1 MLSQTNLKLLL
12 KKLLFLLFTLLFGA
26 VQSNA
31 QVHTYIKKYK
41 PLAVKLSAEYDI
53 PVSIILGVSIIESGS
68 GKSKNCRLLNN
79 FFGIVGKNSLR
90 HSKTSTYHS
99 MFKEYPNAEASF
111 RDFCH
116 KMAKKKFYVKLKG
129 NDDYHAWVAAM
140 SKSGYSQY
148 PALWRKNVLSV
159 IKQYKL
165 APVSKN
171 EDEQQ
176 PTESPTE
183 QPTELPVKDTTVDTI
198 P

>member
-1 MLSQTNLKLLL
+1 MLSQTNLRLLSKKITLLL
-12 KKLLFLLFTLLFGA
+12 FVLLFCGA
-26 VQSNA
+26 QSHA
-31 QVHTYIKKYK
+31 QVHAFIKKFK
-41 PLAVKLSAEYDI
+41 PLAVQLSAEFNI
-53 PVSIILGVSIIESGS
+53 PVEIILGVSIIESGV

-79 FFGIVGKNSLR
+79 YFGIVGKNNLR
-90 HSKTSTYHS
+90 KKNSTYHS
-99 MFKEYPNAEASF
+99 MFKQYPDAEASF

-116 KMAKKKFYVKLKG
+116 KMSKKKFYSSLKN
-129 NDDYHAWVAAM
+129 NDDYHDWVNAM

-148 PALWRKNVLSV
+148 PGIWKKNVLSV

-165 APVSKN
+165 ASVSKK

-176 PTESPTE
+176 PTE

>member
-1 MLSQTNLKLLL
+1 MHA
-12 KKLLFLLFTLLFGA
+12 F
-26 VQSNA
+26 
-31 QVHTYIKKYK
+31 IKKFK
-41 PLAVKLSAEYDI
+41 PLAVELSAEFDI

-79 FFGIVGKNSLR
+79 YFGIVGKNSLR
-90 HSKTSTYHS
+90 HSKGSTYHS

-111 RDFCH
+111 RDFCR
-116 KMAKKKFYVKLKG
+116 KMSKKKFYAKLKG
-129 NDDYHAWVAAM
+129 NNDYHDWVAAM

-165 APVSKN
+165 APVSKK

-176 PTESPTE
+176 PAESPTE
-183 QPTELPVKDTTVDTI
+183 QPAELPVKDTTVDTI

>member
-1 MLSQTNLKLLL
+1 MLSQTNFRLIS
-12 KKLLFLLFTLLFGA
+12 KKITFLLFVLLFCGA
-26 VQSNA
+26 QSHA
-31 QVHTYIKKYK
+31 QVHAFIKKFK
-41 PLAVKLSAEYDI
+41 HMAVQLSAEYHI
-53 PVSIILGVSIIESGS
+53 PVEIILGVSIIESGA

-79 FFGIVGKNSLR
+79 YFGIVGKNGLR
-90 HSKTSTYHS
+90 KKNSTYHS
-99 MFKEYPNAEASF
+99 MFKQYPDAEASF

-116 KMAKKKFYVKLKG
+116 KMSKKKFYSSLKN
-129 NDDYHAWVAAM
+129 NDDYHDWVNAM

-148 PALWRKNVLSV
+148 PTIWKKNVLSV

-165 APVSKN
+165 APVSKK

-176 PTESPTE
+176 PTE

>member
-1 MLSQTNLKLLL
+1 MLSQTNLRLLSKKIILLL
-12 KKLLFLLFTLLFGA
+12 FILLFSCA
-26 VQSNA
+26 KSNA
-31 QVHTYIKKYK
+31 QVHAFIKKYK
-41 PLAVKLSAEYDI
+41 PLAEKLSVEFDI

-79 FFGIVGKNSLR
+79 YFGIVGKNSLR
-90 HSKTSTYHS
+90 KKNSTYHS
-99 MFKEYPNAEASF
+99 MFKQYPDAESSF

-116 KMAKKKFYVKLKG
+116 KMSKKKFYHSLKG
-129 NDDYHAWVAAM
+129 NNDYHDWVKAM

-148 PALWRKNVLSV
+148 PALWKKNVLSV

-165 APVSKN
+165 APVSNK

-176 PTESPTE
+176 PTE
-183 QPTELPVKDTTVDTI
+183 QPTELPVKDTTLDTI